1 MSTPVRI
8 TDAAGREWRF
18 DGPPR
23 RVVSL
28 VPSLSHTLAGLGLA
42 DRLAG
47 RTVFCLRPPELA
59 ATVPAVGGTKDPDVE
74 RVLALQPDL
83 VLMDMEENRVEHA
96 NALIERGV
104 RVWAVLPTSLDDVTR
119 LFGELGAVF
128 GIPDVAAAQAGM
140 LAACRERA
148 SRSWQLPIP
157 VLCPVW
163 RQPYMTFNRN
173 TYIAALLRECGF
185 QNVLDEAPE
194 RYFSFETAMVPGG
207 TDLRVLLPTEPYPFD
222 EEMIPVVAAD
232 FRVATDQVFL
242 VRGELLSWYGGCTAP
257 ALATLMDLHQFML
270 ESATD
275 T

>member
-1 MSTPVRI
+1 MSAPVRI

-18 DGPPR
+18 DRPPR

-47 RTVFCLRPPELA
+47 RTVFCTQPPELVES
-59 ATVPAVGGTKDPDVE
+59 VPAVGGPKDPDVE
-74 RVLALQPDL
+74 QVLALQPDL
-83 VLMDMEENRVEHA
+83 VFMDMEENRAEHA
-96 NALIERGV
+96 GALLDRGV
-104 RVWAVLPTSLDDVTR
+104 PVWAVLPTSLDDVAR
-119 LFGELGAVF
+119 LFAELGAVF
-128 GIPDVAAAQAGM
+128 GIPDVAAAQAAM

-148 SRSWQLPIP
+148 SRSWQVPIP

-163 RQPYMTFNRN
+163 RQPYMTCNRN

-185 QNVLDEAPE
+185 QNIMDEASE
-194 RYFSFETAMVPGG
+194 RYFRFETTMVPGG
-207 TDLRVLLPTEPYPFD
+207 RDLRVLLPTEPYPFD
-222 EEMIPVVAAD
+222 EEMIPAVAAD
-232 FRVATDQVFL
+232 FRVAADQVFL
-242 VRGELLSWYGGCTAP
+242 VRGELLSWYGGFTAP

-270 ESATD
+270 ENATD

>member
-1 MSTPVRI
+1 MSAPVRI

-18 DGPPR
+18 DRPPR

-47 RTVFCLRPPELA
+47 RTVFCTQPPELVES
-59 ATVPAVGGTKDPDVE
+59 VPAVGGPKDPDVE
-74 RVLALQPDL
+74 QVLALQPDL
-83 VLMDMEENRVEHA
+83 VFMDMEENRAEHA
-96 NALIERGV
+96 GALLDRGV
-104 RVWAVLPTSLDDVTR
+104 PVWAVLPTSLDDVAR
-119 LFGELGAVF
+119 LFAELGAVF
-128 GIPDVAAAQAGM
+128 GIPDVAAAQAAM

-148 SRSWQLPIP
+148 SRSWQVPIP

-194 RYFSFETAMVPGG
+194 RYIRFETALVPGG
-207 TDLRVLLPTEPYPFD
+207 PDLRVLLPTEPYPFD

-242 VRGELLSWYGGCTAP
+242 VRGELLSWYGGYTAT

-270 ESATD
+270 EHATD